1 MRLVAGVIIGLIA
14 GIASGV
20 AGVGGGVI
28 MVPAMTAFL
37 GVPQHLAQGT
47 SLVAILFTSVSA
59 TVVNLRNGRVDLKMA
74 AVIGVTGA
82 VAAQAGSRLAL
93 ATDQGV
99 LQRVF
104 GVLVLYSALRML
116 WNVWKERRATTSE
129 G

>member
-37 GVPQHLAQGT
+37 AVPQHLAQGT

-59 TVVNLRNGRVDLKMA
+59 TVVNLRNGRVNLKMA

-82 VAAQAGSRLAL
+82 VAAQVGSRLAL

-104 GVLVLYSALRML
+104 GILVLYSALRML
-116 WNVWKERRATTSE
+116 WNVWKERGATTS
-129 G
+129 GA